1 MNAMARPSKKAERV
15 EEILEG
21 VETCVTQ
28 YGIDGTTLDLI
39 ASATGLARP
48 LIRHNLGNRDQIMEA
63 FMKRYFERSDAETRL
78 LELALDEVESFE
90 GLVKL
95 VFVLEQEEK
104 NSILVAQALNIAA
117 ANNEQ
122 LAEQLR
128 QWTDNFTRILGNVL
142 ARLAPKASAESRNDV
157 AVGLVNLYL
166 SAASYAP
173 LNPENDFAGS
183 IERVALILLRSLEA

>member
-1 MNAMARPSKKAERV
+1 MPRPSKKAERI

-21 VETCVTQ
+21 VETCITQ

-48 LIRHNLGNRDQIMEA
+48 LIRHNLGNRDDIIEA
-63 FMKRYFERSDAETRL
+63 FLERYFVRSEYETRL
-78 LELALDEVESFE
+78 LEQALDEVDRVED
-90 GLVKL
+90 LVKT
-95 VFVLEQEEK
+95 VFVLEQEES

-117 ANNEQ
+117 AKNDQ
-122 LAEQLR
+122 LAARLHD
-128 QWTDNFTRILGNVL
+128 WTDNFTRILAHAL
-142 ARLAPKASAESRNDV
+142 ERLNPKSSTIACKDV

-173 LNPENDFAGS
+173 LNPGNDFAAS
-183 IERVALILLRSLEA
+183 VERAALILVKSLQ

>member
-1 MNAMARPSKKAERV
+1 MPRPSKKAERI

-21 VETCVTQ
+21 VETCITQ

-48 LIRHNLGNRDQIMEA
+48 LIRHNLGNRDQIIET
-63 FMKRYFERSDAETRL
+63 FLERYFVRSETETRL
-78 LELALDEVESFE
+78 LEQALNEIESVEQ
-90 GLVKL
+90 LVKL
-95 VFVLEQEEK
+95 IFVLEQEES

-122 LAEQLR
+122 LAAQLR
-128 QWTDNFTRILGNVL
+128 DWTDNFTRILVNAL
-142 ARLAPKASAESRNDV
+142 TRLLPEASASACNDV
-157 AVGLVNLYL
+157 AIGLVNLYL

-173 LNPENDFAGS
+173 LNPGNNYERS
-183 IERVALILLRSLEA
+183 MERVALILVKSLQQQ